1 MIGAKRL
8 CLAVAITACQIV
20 ALSAAHAATYYVRP
34 GGNNANDGLS
44 WATAWAH
51 PNRAQSQFTASGHTL
66 VIAPGSYDT
75 VQFVPPAAGGAQ
87 TVYACSSWAA
97 SGSDAGRNN
106 TFIRGGRNQNLTW
119 TSIGGNRWTTT
130 FDSPGGGVV
139 SNNGEYVAF
148 FRDGVTMRPRQ
159 SAGEL
164 DEQNEYSYNT
174 SGGLTTL
181 YSTTNPNSST
191 WRVCWRPVMFLGRNQ
206 SNVMIYGLNI
216 QEGSQRLFI
225 LTESGS
231 GMPKCDSIYIY
242 HCNLSKVSDLQIAH
256 NTSIIYC
263 GEIGPS
269 SVSDWSNAI
278 EVVGCSLST
287 VISVGEGTGVHAG
300 SAIEYYFARDSRIDS
315 NVFVG
320 PMSVAI
326 ALKMGCYPDNGN
338 KSLNWSVKY
347 NRISGCVD
355 EAVWISNKVGN
366 VDFIGNIL
374 ERNEC
379 AFDIHT
385 SSPCGNDPT
394 QGNIVV
400 SHNTFI
406 DNQVNFT
413 ASAANAIGGNKVMYN
428 IFSDTV
434 ATTATNYEYTI
445 GFRLRGGE
453 APLETPSTE
462 TYWAN
467 GVNYNMYYSANGGEP
482 FAANFTS
489 NSGFVGYPNPTWAQW
504 RAHFDAA
511 SVTGINPKF
520 NASHLGDYSRPN
532 SAAEI
537 NVTEYGRTWTVYGAW
552 QPSGGSCTVPPAPS
566 LVSPTNGITGLL
578 EPILLD
584 WSDVSGATS
593 YQVQIDNNS
602 DFSSPLVS
610 QVTGASTYSAVGLT
624 AGVTLYWRVC
634 AQNSCGTSSWSAS
647 RTFASICTPGAI
659 PTLST
664 PANGA
669 TGLSQPVVLDWSD
682 VVLPLAFQVQ
692 VDNNSDFSSPN
703 IDQQTLLIASNYAA
717 SGLTAGTTY
726 YWRVRSQN
734 LCGWGAWSASRTFA
748 VAGSDVTAPT
758 ISVVAA
764 TNITENSA
772 LVSWTTNESSST
784 QINYGTTTSY
794 SLSTTLVP
802 ALVTAHQQTLTG
814 LSPSTTYH
822 YRVRSRDAAGN
833 EAVSG
838 DYVFTTSDV
847 MTRIDT
853 GITPTVSSTYPGFSP
868 ARINDGV
875 LNPFG
880 WENSTWASTESAT
893 DAHWV
898 EFNFGA
904 NKQVKRVVVY
914 WAWNGDQSRWMT
926 SQQFKLQSWSGSAY
940 VDAVT
945 TNIATAESTTVVNIS
960 PVTTTRLRYYQPANM
975 GPSTFPTVVWL
986 AELDVYG
993 AGSTN
998 TAPTVPG
1005 PTSPANAAQVS
1016 TVTPTLTLANS
1027 SDTEGNTLTYDF
1039 QVSTSS
1045 SFSTIT
1051 AQATAV
1057 AQGGSGATSW
1067 VASPNLA
1074 GGTTYYWRVRAFD
1087 GSLYS
1092 SYSASRSF
1100 TVSVNTAPTVPTLSS
1115 PVAGAQVGTL
1125 TPTLTIGNSTDPQG
1139 NTITYDIQV
1148 SASSA
1153 FATIAA
1159 QTTGLVQGGS
1169 GSTSWIV
1176 SPSLVTGT
1184 TYYWR
1189 ARAFDGALYSSYTAY
1204 RSFSIASNSAP
1215 STPTLS
1221 SPAAGA
1227 TVGSLTPTLIVN
1239 NSSDAQGNTI
1249 TYNFQVSTSSSFS
1262 TITAQVSALAQGTN
1276 GTTSWIVSPTLS
1288 SGATYYWR
1296 VRAYDGSL
1304 YSTYSANRS
1313 FITGSNSAP
1322 GAPTPQSPANYA
1334 RISDLTPDLI
1344 VGNAVDPNGD
1354 PLTYQFELYN
1364 SAGAILLAQS
1374 PMVTSGA
1381 NTTSWT
1387 VSITLAYA
1395 TYYTW
1400 RVRAYDGQAWSVWTA
1415 LREFRTNRAPSS
1427 PSVGNPAFSKAAQ
1440 NSAQS
1445 LGAGAAV
1452 DPDGDSIVYEFEVF
1466 AVDDTTQL
1474 LKSATVPASS
1484 GTTFWKVPT
1493 DLPASS
1499 EFQWRVRASDGEAAS
1514 DWTTLARFTTVA
1526 ASECGDQDASGR
1538 VDISDALYLL
1548 NYVFSNG
1555 PEPTG
1560 AGDVNCDEITDVSD
1574 AVFLIEYLYANGSVP
1589 CAKCGH

>member
-1 MIGAKRL
+1 MPADGNIEHCSNPFGEGSLLKLCLFESMQLCFSRIVAISNEKSIRDRGIATGYSILGNTYAISPHCHFRDFSVYSTWLIESSIAQLWIVFFFWVGRILFCQPWIVTGSHLTGALLERTHMIGAKRL
-8 CLAVAITACQIV
+8 CLAVAITACQII

-51 PNRAQSQFTASGHTL
+51 PNRAQSQFTTSGHTL

-159 SAGEL
+159 SVGEL
-164 DEQNEYSYNT
+164 NEQNEYSYNT

-216 QEGSQRLFI
+216 QEGSQRLII

-287 VISVGEGTGVHAG
+287 VVSVGEGTGVHAG

-338 KSLNWSVKY
+338 KSLNWSIKY

-385 SSPCGNDPT
+385 SNPCGNDPT

-413 ASAANAIGGNKVMYN
+413 ASAANAIGGNKIMYN

-453 APLETPSTE
+453 APLESPSTE
-462 TYWAN
+462 SYWAN
-467 GVNYNMYYSANGGEP
+467 GVNYNMYYSANGGES

-504 RAHFDAA
+504 KAHFDAA
-511 SVTGINPKF
+511 SVTGINPRF

-552 QPSGGSCTVPPAPS
+552 QPSGGSCTVPLPPS
-566 LVSPTNGITGLL
+566 LVSPASGITGLL

-584 WSDVSGATS
+584 WADVSGATS
-593 YQVQIDNNS
+593 YQIQIDNNS

-610 QVTGASTYSAVGLT
+610 QVVGASTFSAVGLT
-624 AGVTLYWRVC
+624 ASVTLYWRVC

-647 RTFASICTPGAI
+647 RTFATLCTPGGV

-669 TGLSQPVVLDWSD
+669 TGLSQPIALDWSD
-682 VVLPLAFQVQ
+682 VLLPLAYQVQ

-703 IDQQTLLIASNYAA
+703 IDQQTLLIASSYAA

-758 ISVVAA
+758 ISAVAA
-764 TNITENSA
+764 TNISENSA
-772 LVSWTTNESSST
+772 LVSWTTNETSST
-784 QINYGTTTSY
+784 QINYGATTSY
-794 SLSTTLVP
+794 GLSTTLVP

-838 DYVFTTSDV
+838 DYVFTTTATSSK
-847 MTRIDT
+847 IDN
-853 GITPTVSSTYPGFSP
+853 GITPTVSSTYSGFTT

-880 WENSTWASTESAT
+880 WENSTWASTESST
-893 DAHWV
+893 DAHWI

-904 NKQVKRVVVY
+904 SQQVSRVTVF

-926 SQQFKLQSWSGSAY
+926 SQQFKLQSWNGSAF
-940 VDAVT
+940 VDIIT
-945 TNIATAESTTVVNIS
+945 TNNSTADSSTVVNIT

-975 GPSTFPTVVWL
+975 GPTTFLTVVWL
-986 AELDVYG
+986 AEIDIFGVPG
-993 AGSTN
+993 TN
-998 TAPTVPG
+998 SAPTVPALS
-1005 PTSPANAAQVS
+1005 SPVAGA
-1016 TVTPTLTLANS
+1016 TVGSLTPTLVVNNS
-1027 SDTEGNTLTYDF
+1027 TDAQGNAITYNF

-1045 SFSTIT
+1045 SFSTIAAQVT
-1051 AQATAV
+1051 AL
-1057 AQGGSGATSW
+1057 AQGPSGTTSW
-1067 VASPNLA
+1067 TVSPNLVS
-1074 GGTTYYWRVRAFD
+1074 GTTYYWRVRAFD

-1092 SYSASRSF
+1092 A
-1100 TVSVNTAPTVPTLSS
+1100 
-1115 PVAGAQVGTL
+1115 
-1125 TPTLTIGNSTDPQG
+1125 
-1139 NTITYDIQV
+1139 
-1148 SASSA
+1148 
-1153 FATIAA
+1153 
-1159 QTTGLVQGGS
+1159 
-1169 GSTSWIV
+1169 
-1176 SPSLVTGT
+1176 
-1184 TYYWR
+1184 
-1189 ARAFDGALYSSYTAY
+1189 
-1204 RSFSIASNSAP
+1204 
-1215 STPTLS
+1215 
-1221 SPAAGA
+1221 
-1227 TVGSLTPTLIVN
+1227 
-1239 NSSDAQGNTI
+1239 
-1249 TYNFQVSTSSSFS
+1249 
-1262 TITAQVSALAQGTN
+1262 
-1276 GTTSWIVSPTLS
+1276 
-1288 SGATYYWR
+1288 
-1296 VRAYDGSL
+1296 
-1304 YSTYSANRS
+1304 YSANRS

-1322 GAPTPQSPANYA
+1322 GAPTPQSPINYA
-1334 RISDLTPDLI
+1334 RISDLTPDL
-1344 VGNAVDPNGD
+1344 VAVNAVDPNGD

-1364 SAGAILLAQS
+1364 SAGTTLRAQS
-1374 PMVTSGA
+1374 PMVNSGT

-1387 VSITLAYA
+1387 VSITLAYT

-1400 RVRAYDGQAWSVWTA
+1400 RVRAYDGRAWSVWTA
-1415 LREFRTNRAPSS
+1415 LQEFRTNRAPSS
-1427 PSVGNPAFSKAAQ
+1427 PYVGSPAYSKAAQ
-1440 NSAQS
+1440 NPIQY
-1445 LGAGAAV
+1445 LEAGDAV

-1466 AVDDTTQL
+1466 AANDTTKA
-1474 LKSATVPASS
+1474 LKTATVAADSAQ
-1484 GTTFWKVPT
+1484 TVWKVPS

-1499 EFQWRVRASDGEAAS
+1499 DFLWRVRASDGDAAS
-1514 DWTTLARFTTVA
+1514 DWTALARFTTAA

-1555 PEPTG
+1555 PEPAG

-1574 AVFLIEYLYANGSVP
+1574 AVFLIEYLYASGSTP